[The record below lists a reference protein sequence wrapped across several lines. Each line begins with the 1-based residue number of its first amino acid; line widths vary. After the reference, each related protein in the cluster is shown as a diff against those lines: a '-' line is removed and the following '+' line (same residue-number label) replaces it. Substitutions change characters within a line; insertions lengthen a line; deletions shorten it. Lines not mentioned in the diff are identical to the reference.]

1 MDIAAGLERAASEHG
16 QRIAL
21 RCGSAA
27 LTYAELAEASRRLA
41 GALLRRHLV
50 AGDALAVLCENNLEL
65 LQLYYAAARLGLL
78 FVPLNQSLSAREVAY
93 VMAHSGAGLLLH
105 DAALGKVAEA
115 AAAPEVRMLLSDFF
129 SDLPAPRSAPPL
141 LDRADEDFLI
151 IYTSGSTGAPKA
163 VVFDQRGEIAGNRS
177 LAELWGIGPADVT
190 LVALPLGFLYGLS
203 TAAATGL
210 QAGGEVVVLRR
221 FNPGEVLSQLIES
234 KATVYHG
241 VPTMFSMM
249 LDYANQQRLDV
260 DLSHLRLL
268 IAAGA
273 PLSEELREGFEARFG
288 KRIDNYYALT
298 EARPIFGRRWNDHE
312 PLPHG
317 AVGRVAPGV
326 RVRIRGERGQSQPAG
341 KHGEI
346 LVHAP
351 ATLRRYHK
359 DASLTRQVLRDGW
372 FATGDLGYC
381 DAAGN
386 FFLTGR
392 IKDLIIHGGAN
403 VAPAEVEEILNGH
416 PAVAMAAVVGV
427 PDATFGEI
435 PIAYLVARNEVRVT
449 EEELREFCTV
459 RLAQYKV
466 PTAFVFVPSLPLG
479 LTGKVDKKALKQ
491 MWMEQH

>member
-1 MDIAAGLERAASEHG
+1 
-16 QRIAL
+16 
-21 RCGSAA
+21 
-27 LTYAELAEASRRLA
+27 
-41 GALLRRHLV
+41 
-50 AGDALAVLCENNLEL
+50 
-65 LQLYYAAARLGLL
+65 
-78 FVPLNQSLSAREVAY
+78 
-93 VMAHSGAGLLLH
+93 
-105 DAALGKVAEA
+105 
-115 AAAPEVRMLLSDFF
+115 
-129 SDLPAPRSAPPL
+129 
-141 LDRADEDFLI
+141 
-151 IYTSGSTGAPKA
+151 
-163 VVFDQRGEIAGNRS
+163 
-177 LAELWGIGPADVT
+177 
-190 LVALPLGFLYGLS
+190 
-203 TAAATGL
+203 
-210 QAGGEVVVLRR
+210 
-221 FNPGEVLSQLIES
+221 
-234 KATVYHG
+234 
-241 VPTMFSMM
+241 
-249 LDYANQQRLDV
+249 
-260 DLSHLRLL
+260 LSHLRLL

-273 PLSEELREGFEARFG
+273 PLSEELRERFEARFG

-392 IKDLIIHGGAN
+392 IKDLIICGGAN